1 MLKLIETEFLKLR
14 RKKMIWFMLLAALIM
29 PVMAFLLFKYRGDTG
44 VDPIQFYKWSAF
56 GYTLFIF
63 LPVVLGILCTMLIHE
78 EKQNDVLK
86 RLWIVPVSKAKYL
99 FSKFFVVLFYSV
111 GFMMITALA
120 SVLFSV
126 LPGYVAFDWGSIL
139 YLLERCFEIGVL
151 TAFAML
157 PILAIASSRK
167 GYILPVCV
175 TLVYAFCGFIFMSL
189 NMYMLP
195 LTSMAVIVMRN
206 KDIPGIVFPQ
216 AINIPLAF
224 LCICIWDIAAVLF
237 AKITLKRE

>member
-86 RLWIVPVSKAKYL
+86 QLWIVPVSKAKYL

-111 GFMMITALA
+111 GFMMITAFA

-206 KDIPGIVFPQ
+206 KDIPRIVFPQ

-224 LCICIWDIAAVLF
+224 LCICTWDIAAVLF